1 MELAAGLTVIVGAN
15 GLGKT
20 NLVEAIGLLATLKSF
35 RGAPPDAL
43 VRVGAERAIV
53 RADVRV
59 GDRPMQMEIE
69 LPRGGRARAL
79 VNRQKVT
86 RTRDLLG
93 SVNVTVFSPDDL
105 EMVKGG
111 PSGRRDLLDDLLVAV
126 HPKNVAVVDE
136 FERVLKQRN
145 ALLRQSGGRLDD
157 ASTLTLDVWDE
168 RVAEC
173 GTRLAA
179 LRSKITSELVPR
191 VTTAY
196 QCIAGVDATVELAYA
211 SCWSGAL
218 LDALRSSRSDD
229 VRRGVSTV
237 GPHRDDLE
245 IHLNHMT
252 TRTHASQGEQRSMV
266 LALRLAAHD
275 VVTTATGSVPVLI
288 LDDVLSELD
297 DGRVGALLG
306 SLPPG
311 QTVITT
317 ASAVPT
323 QVDPERVLEL

>member
-1 MELAAGLTVIVGAN
+1 
-15 GLGKT
+15 
-20 NLVEAIGLLATLKSF
+20 
-35 RGAPPDAL
+35 
-43 VRVGAERAIV
+43 
-53 RADVRV
+53 
-59 GDRPMQMEIE
+59 
-69 LPRGGRARAL
+69 
-79 VNRQKVT
+79 
-86 RTRDLLG
+86 
-93 SVNVTVFSPDDL
+93 
-105 EMVKGG
+105 
-111 PSGRRDLLDDLLVAV
+111 VAV

-157 ASTLTLDVWDE
+157 TSTMTLDVWDE